1 MDKFKKL
8 IFRLFLLL
16 CAAFLCLSAAV
27 QRKSYI
33 ANAFYDGE
41 EIHAA
46 VISESGQLAVIWDT
60 ERNVVRMISEKNAS
74 VRAGLS
80 PSETAAVL
88 FPEQKLPDI
97 KDKGTGGTFSAL
109 GALWENFMH
118 PISAT
123 DKNFYISL
131 PRPADQKKI
140 FGYLYR
146 WRERPAYFFTM
157 TLALVKNY
165 KESDTNISPL
175 EMFILFSEFLKLRP
189 SSFIIEEVAADNGS
203 AAEKPVTQL
212 NSKIEVLNASGF
224 DGLAGRVAK
233 TLKSQRFDVL
243 KTGTYSEKVRKGKNL
258 ITVDRI
264 EKTGIISYGNIQLA
278 ISLKEALDLG
288 QIKVYE
294 KKDDSKLVSVT
305 LILGKDFKEK
315 RK

>member
-1 MDKFKKL
+1 MNILKKTAVSA
-8 IFRLFLLL
+8 RLRASEYKTAVIIARAETALT
-16 CAAFLCLSAAV
+16 AAGKEPALRQMYIKTQRKAAV
-27 QRKSYI
+27 S
-33 ANAFYDGE
+33 ANLLKKEKIPDTSINEA
-41 EIHAA
+41 
-46 VISESGQLAVIWDT
+46 SG
-60 ERNVVRMISEKNAS
+60 N
-74 VRAGLS
+74 
-80 PSETAAVL
+80 
-88 FPEQKLPDI
+88 I
-97 KDKGTGGTFSAL
+97 K
-109 GALWENFMH
+109 EN
-118 PISAT
+118 
-123 DKNFYISL
+123 
-131 PRPADQKKI
+131 
-140 FGYLYR
+140 
-146 WRERPAYFFTM
+146 M